1 MKLIYCYI
9 NKYKNIKKQEVVF
22 SHEYSVKIDSKGLHI
37 STNSCDSVTSTLIN
51 NGNLQNLHI
60 VVGKTGS
67 GKTNL
72 LQIIGMNFPNRLS
85 VESGTSYCLIYHKQS
100 NEYAIELIN
109 FPLKYLEGSQLHSLN
124 GGACSYSF
132 FTDESNNAYHFS
144 ELKDSTVIF
153 NGYDKNSFSDPI
165 YSEKRNQQY
174 DVNPFFL
181 ARVNAPYQNADL
193 FFVCKY
199 LKKYIDSF
207 SDDSLKKNTSLIIHS
222 QNWSKDMDDFLPEK
236 LINHDYYSYK
246 KHYLS
251 EMLDNPDD
259 SKNVISK
266 KECFINDLM
275 IDFALYL
282 RGTIARNKS
291 FLQNNPSIAADES
304 KPRKAKRIRI
314 GKSFFV

>member
-72 LQIIGMNFPNRLS
+72 LQLIGMNFPNRLS

-222 QNWSKDMDDFLPEK
+222 QNWSKDMDDFLPT
-236 LINHDYYSYK
+236 
-246 KHYLS
+246 
-251 EMLDNPDD
+251 
-259 SKNVISK
+259 
-266 KECFINDLM
+266 
-275 IDFALYL
+275 
-282 RGTIARNKS
+282 R
-291 FLQNNPSIAADES
+291 
-304 KPRKAKRIRI
+304 
-314 GKSFFV
+314 